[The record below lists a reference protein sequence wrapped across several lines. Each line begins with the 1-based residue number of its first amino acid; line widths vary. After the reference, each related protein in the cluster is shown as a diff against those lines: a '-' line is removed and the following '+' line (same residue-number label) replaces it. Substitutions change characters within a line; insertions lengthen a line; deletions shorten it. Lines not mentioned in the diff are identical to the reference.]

1 MGEQRKLY
9 KFLVGKIEG
18 KRPPGKPRRRWEEE
32 ITINLREI
40 GWEVWS
46 GFSWL
51 RIGTIGGL
59 L

>member
-51 RIGTIGGL
+51 RIGTIGWL